1 MIMTPEVRTILGQM
15 VNGTG
20 NILVNSTAGSG
31 KTTLILESMQ
41 YLSPDDTKLLCSFT
55 NKITDELKE
64 RVFKERIE
72 NCTVS
77 TLNSLGWQA
86 VKSRYEVRRPCKY
99 KTGIHL
105 GDLYY
110 PKWRDNDDQKKG
122 FFKHVK
128 FMERMVGILKGYLIH
143 PDQVADKWEELSI
156 FHSIEKP
163 ETEHLDEMIARVYKS
178 IWFDRENF
186 DFDDMKLVPVIDRL
200 PMPKFDWVYEDEAQD
215 SNLCD
220 YELLRMVGHASSR
233 YVFVGDDEQAIYLFR
248 GACNDALDRATSL
261 FNCTELGLTVCWR
274 CPDSHIREAQT
285 VSSKITA
292 PSPNPKGE
300 GILEWVEAEEFDP
313 KDAAYCLSRTTAV
326 AVQECLQTIRKG
338 KKASVL
344 GREIIESLTDLIDKV
359 VEKNGID
366 PNSGRGLEQFK
377 QHLEDYAIEEVGR
390 LSRLGYD
397 SSAEQLQDRCDT
409 ILAFV
414 QDSKSIKEIGFRLS
428 QIFTDKEDDGILF
441 MTIHKAKGLTHNIV
455 YFLDEGNC
463 PHPSAKTP
471 QAQAQEQHLRFI
483 ALTRSTSEL
492 YIVRSRRRKR
502 SGD

>member
-1 MIMTPEVRTILGQM
+1 MNMTPEVRTILGHM

-20 NILVNSTAGSG
+20 NLLVNSTAGSG
-31 KTTLILESMQ
+31 KTTLILESME
-41 YLSPDDTKLLCSFT
+41 YISPDDTKLLCSFT

-64 RVFKERIE
+64 RVFKARIE

-77 TLNSLGWQA
+77 TLNSLGWQT
-86 VKSRYEVRRPCKY
+86 VKARYKARRPDKY
-99 KTGIHL
+99 KTGRHL
-105 GDLYY
+105 GNLFF
-110 PKWRDNDDQKKG
+110 PKWKEIDEQKKG

-128 FMERMVGILKGYLIH
+128 FMERMIGVLKGYLIH
-143 PDQVADKWEELSI
+143 PDQVKDRWEELSV

-163 ETEHLDEMIARVYKS
+163 ESDLLDDMLIQTYRAAWEDRV
-178 IWFDRENF
+178 NF

-200 PMPKFDWVYEDEAQD
+200 SMPKFDWVYEDEAQD

-220 YELLRMVGHASSR
+220 YELLRMVGHPGSR

-248 GACNDALDRATSL
+248 GACNDALERATEL
-261 FNCTELGLTVCWR
+261 YACTELGLTVCWR

-285 VSSKITA
+285 VSSKIT
-292 PSPNPKGE
+292 PPTPNPKGE
-300 GILEWVEAEEFDP
+300 GILEWLEAEEFNP
-313 KDAAYCLSRTTAV
+313 KEGAYCLSRTTAV

-344 GREIIESLTDLIDKV
+344 GREIIESLTDLIDKM
-359 VEKNGID
+359 VEKGRID
-366 PNSGRGLEQFK
+366 PNSSLGLEKFK
-377 QHLEDYAIEEVGR
+377 QHLEDYSAEEVGR

-414 QDSKSIKEIGFRLS
+414 HDSTSVNDLSYRLS
-428 QIFTDKEDDGILF
+428 AIFTDKEDDGILF
-441 MTIHKAKGLTHNIV
+441 MTIHKAKGLTHNVI

-502 SGD
+502 SAD